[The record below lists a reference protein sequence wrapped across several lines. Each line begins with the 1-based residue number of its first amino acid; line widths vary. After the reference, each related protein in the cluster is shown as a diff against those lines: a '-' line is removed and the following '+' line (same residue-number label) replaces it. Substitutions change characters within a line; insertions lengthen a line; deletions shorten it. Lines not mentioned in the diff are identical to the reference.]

1 MTYSHKEYKRFEK
14 KGWVRMPKLTEARK
28 EMMGKLIKDKIFT
41 EALHLLKEKKGI
53 LFTMDDLA
61 HNVGIS
67 KGALYSYFTDKQ
79 AVIMYLAERV
89 ADEMAEGLQDIDK
102 RYPHEYENNLLRYCS
117 LALKIKNKYKY
128 INLANLFFAFD
139 TVINDK
145 NICMIVEP
153 TVKIRAHLIE
163 FFNQG
168 IERGIFKKKSPM
180 ALTLLCS
187 SVFRGLEL
195 VSVIN
200 KEKKIFNQKQM
211 EEEMQQLLLEAV
223 LAK

>member
-1 MTYSHKEYKRFEK
+1 
-14 KGWVRMPKLTEARK
+14 
-28 EMMGKLIKDKIFT
+28 
-41 EALHLLKEKKGI
+41 
-53 LFTMDDLA
+53 
-61 HNVGIS
+61 
-67 KGALYSYFTDKQ
+67 
-79 AVIMYLAERV
+79 
-89 ADEMAEGLQDIDK
+89 
-102 RYPHEYENNLLRYCS
+102 
-117 LALKIKNKYKY
+117 
-128 INLANLFFAFD
+128 
-139 TVINDK
+139 
-145 NICMIVEP
+145 MIVEP

-163 FFNQG
+163 FFTQG

>member
-1 MTYSHKEYKRFEK
+1 
-14 KGWVRMPKLTEARK
+14 MPKLTEARK

-153 TVKIRAHLIE
+153 TVKIRVHLIE
-163 FFNQG
+163 FFTQG

>member
-1 MTYSHKEYKRFEK
+1 M
-14 KGWVRMPKLTEARK
+14 
-28 EMMGKLIKDKIFT
+28 
-41 EALHLLKEKKGI
+41 
-53 LFTMDDLA
+53 
-61 HNVGIS
+61 
-67 KGALYSYFTDKQ
+67 
-79 AVIMYLAERV
+79 
-89 ADEMAEGLQDIDK
+89 
-102 RYPHEYENNLLRYCS
+102 
-117 LALKIKNKYKY
+117 KNKYKY

-139 TVINDK
+139 PVVNDK

-163 FFNQG
+163 FFALG
-168 IERGIFKKKSPM
+168 VEKGVFKKMSPM

-200 KEKKIFNQKQM
+200 KEKKLFKQKQM

>member
-1 MTYSHKEYKRFEK
+1 
-14 KGWVRMPKLTEARK
+14 MPKLTEARK
-28 EMMGKLIKDKIFT
+28 EMMNKMIKDKIFT

-67 KGALYSYFTDKQ
+67 KGALYSYFIDKQ
-79 AVIMYLAERV
+79 AVILYLAERV
-89 ADEMAEGLQDIDK
+89 ADEMLEGLKDIDK
-102 RYPHEYENNLLRYCS
+102 RYPHEYENNLLCYCS
-117 LALKIKNKYKY
+117 LALKMKNKYKY

-139 TVINDK
+139 PVVNDK

-163 FFNQG
+163 FFTLG
-168 IERGIFKKKSPM
+168 VEKGVFKKMSPM

-200 KEKKIFNQKQM
+200 KEKKLFKQKQM

>member
-1 MTYSHKEYKRFEK
+1 
-14 KGWVRMPKLTEARK
+14 MPKLTEARK

-128 INLANLFFAFD
+128 INLANLFFA
-139 TVINDK
+139 
-145 NICMIVEP
+145 
-153 TVKIRAHLIE
+153 
-163 FFNQG
+163 G
-168 IERGIFKKKSPM
+168 I
-180 ALTLLCS
+180 LY
-187 SVFRGLEL
+187 
-195 VSVIN
+195 
-200 KEKKIFNQKQM
+200 
-211 EEEMQQLLLEAV
+211 
-223 LAK
+223 

>member
-1 MTYSHKEYKRFEK
+1 
-14 KGWVRMPKLTEARK
+14 MPKLTEARK

-180 ALTLLCS
+180 ALTFCAVQFS
-187 SVFRGLEL
+187 EDWNWL
-195 VSVIN
+195 VSLIKRKKYLTRN
-200 KEKKIFNQKQM
+200 KWKKKCSNYYWKQF
-211 EEEMQQLLLEAV
+211 
-223 LAK
+223 

>member
-1 MTYSHKEYKRFEK
+1 
-14 KGWVRMPKLTEARK
+14 MPKLTEARK

>member
-1 MTYSHKEYKRFEK
+1 
-14 KGWVRMPKLTEARK
+14 MPKLTEARK
-28 EMMGKLIKDKIFT
+28 EMMNKMIKDKIFT

-67 KGALYSYFTDKQ
+67 KGALYSYFIDKQ
-79 AVIMYLAERV
+79 AVILYLAERV
-89 ADEMAEGLQDIDK
+89 ADEMLEGLKDIDE

-117 LALKIKNKYKY
+117 LALKMKNKYKY

-139 TVINDK
+139 PVVNDK

-163 FFNQG
+163 FFALG
-168 IERGIFKKKSPM
+168 VEKGVFKKMSPM

-200 KEKKIFNQKQM
+200 KEKKLFKQKQM
-211 EEEMQQLLLEAV
+211 EEEMQQLLLGAV
-223 LAK
+223 VAK

>member
-1 MTYSHKEYKRFEK
+1 
-14 KGWVRMPKLTEARK
+14 MPKLTEARK
-28 EMMGKLIKDKIFT
+28 EMMNKMIKDKIFT

-67 KGALYSYFTDKQ
+67 KGALYSYFIDKQ
-79 AVIMYLAERV
+79 AVILYLAERV
-89 ADEMAEGLQDIDK
+89 ADEMLEGLKDIDK

-117 LALKIKNKYKY
+117 LALKMKNKYKY

-139 TVINDK
+139 PVVNDK

-163 FFNQG
+163 FFTLG
-168 IERGIFKKKSPM
+168 VEKGAFKKMSPM

-200 KEKKIFNQKQM
+200 KEKKLFKQKQM

>member
-1 MTYSHKEYKRFEK
+1 
-14 KGWVRMPKLTEARK
+14 MPKLTEARK
-28 EMMGKLIKDKIFT
+28 EMMNKMIKDKIFA

-67 KGALYSYFTDKQ
+67 KGALYSYFIDKQ
-79 AVIMYLAERV
+79 AVILYLAERV
-89 ADEMAEGLQDIDK
+89 ADEMLEGLKDIDE

-117 LALKIKNKYKY
+117 LALKMKNKYKY

-139 TVINDK
+139 PVINDK

-163 FFNQG
+163 FFALG
-168 IERGIFKKKSPM
+168 VEKGVFKKMSPM

-200 KEKKIFNQKQM
+200 KEKKLFKQKQM

>member
-1 MTYSHKEYKRFEK
+1 
-14 KGWVRMPKLTEARK
+14 MPKLTEARK

-195 VSVIN
+195 VSAIN

>member
-1 MTYSHKEYKRFEK
+1 
-14 KGWVRMPKLTEARK
+14 
-28 EMMGKLIKDKIFT
+28 MMNKMIKDKIFT

-67 KGALYSYFTDKQ
+67 KGALYSYFIDKQ
-79 AVIMYLAERV
+79 AVILYLAERV
-89 ADEMAEGLQDIDK
+89 ADEMLEGLKDIDK

-117 LALKIKNKYKY
+117 LALKMKNKYKY

-139 TVINDK
+139 PVVNDK

-163 FFNQG
+163 FFTLG
-168 IERGIFKKKSPM
+168 VEKGVFKKMSPM

-200 KEKKIFNQKQM
+200 KEKKLFKQKQM

-223 LAK
+223 VAK

>member
-1 MTYSHKEYKRFEK
+1 
-14 KGWVRMPKLTEARK
+14 MPKLTEARK

-117 LALKIKNKYKY
+117 LALKIKIKYKY

-163 FFNQG
+163 FFTQG

-195 VSVIN
+195 VSAIN

>member
-1 MTYSHKEYKRFEK
+1 
-14 KGWVRMPKLTEARK
+14 MPKLTEARK
-28 EMMGKLIKDKIFT
+28 EMMNKMIKDKIFT

-67 KGALYSYFTDKQ
+67 KGALYSYFIDKQ
-79 AVIMYLAERV
+79 AVILYLAERV
-89 ADEMAEGLQDIDK
+89 ADEMLEGLKDIDE

-117 LALKIKNKYKY
+117 LALKMKNKYKY

-139 TVINDK
+139 PVINDK

-163 FFNQG
+163 FFTLG
-168 IERGIFKKKSPM
+168 VEKGVFKKMSPM

-200 KEKKIFNQKQM
+200 KEKKLFKQKQM
-211 EEEMQQLLLEAV
+211 EEEMQQLLLGAV
-223 LAK
+223 VAK

>member
-1 MTYSHKEYKRFEK
+1 
-14 KGWVRMPKLTEARK
+14 MPKLTEARK
-28 EMMGKLIKDKIFT
+28 EMMNKMIKDKIFT

-67 KGALYSYFTDKQ
+67 KGALYSYFIDKQ
-79 AVIMYLAERV
+79 AVILYLAERV
-89 ADEMAEGLQDIDK
+89 ADEMLEGLKDIDK

-117 LALKIKNKYKY
+117 LALKMKNKYKY

-139 TVINDK
+139 PVVNDK

-163 FFNQG
+163 FFALG
-168 IERGIFKKKSPM
+168 VEKGVFKKMSPM

-200 KEKKIFNQKQM
+200 KEKKLFKQKQM

>member
-1 MTYSHKEYKRFEK
+1 
-14 KGWVRMPKLTEARK
+14 MPKLTEARK
-28 EMMGKLIKDKIFT
+28 EMMNKMIKDKIFT

-67 KGALYSYFTDKQ
+67 KGALYSYFIDKQ
-79 AVIMYLAERV
+79 AVILYLAERV
-89 ADEMAEGLQDIDK
+89 ADEMLEGLKDIDK
-102 RYPHEYENNLLRYCS
+102 SYPHEYENNLLRYCS
-117 LALKIKNKYKY
+117 LALKMKNKYKY

-139 TVINDK
+139 PVVNDK

-163 FFNQG
+163 FFTLG
-168 IERGIFKKKSPM
+168 VEKGVFKKMSPM

-200 KEKKIFNQKQM
+200 KEKKLFKQKQM

-223 LAK
+223 VAK

>member
-1 MTYSHKEYKRFEK
+1 
-14 KGWVRMPKLTEARK
+14 MPKLTEARK
-28 EMMGKLIKDKIFT
+28 EMMNKMIKDKIFT

-67 KGALYSYFTDKQ
+67 KGALYSYFIDKQ
-79 AVIMYLAERV
+79 AVILYLAERV
-89 ADEMAEGLQDIDK
+89 ADEMLEGLKDIDK

-117 LALKIKNKYKY
+117 LALKMKNKYKY

-139 TVINDK
+139 PVVNDK

-163 FFNQG
+163 FFTLG
-168 IERGIFKKKSPM
+168 VEKGVFKKMSPM

-200 KEKKIFNQKQM
+200 KEKKLFKQKQM

-223 LAK
+223 VAK

>member
-1 MTYSHKEYKRFEK
+1 
-14 KGWVRMPKLTEARK
+14 MPKLTEARK
-28 EMMGKLIKDKIFT
+28 EMMNKMIKDKIFT

-67 KGALYSYFTDKQ
+67 KGALYSYFIDKQ
-79 AVIMYLAERV
+79 AVILYLAERV
-89 ADEMAEGLQDIDK
+89 ADEMLEGLKDIDK

-117 LALKIKNKYKY
+117 LALKMKNKYKY

-139 TVINDK
+139 PVVNDK

-163 FFNQG
+163 FFTLG
-168 IERGIFKKKSPM
+168 VEKGVFKKMSPM

-200 KEKKIFNQKQM
+200 KEKKLFKQKQM

>member
-1 MTYSHKEYKRFEK
+1 
-14 KGWVRMPKLTEARK
+14 MPKLTEARK
-28 EMMGKLIKDKIFT
+28 EMMNKMIKDKIFT

-67 KGALYSYFTDKQ
+67 KGALYSYFIDKQ
-79 AVIMYLAERV
+79 AVILYLAERV
-89 ADEMAEGLQDIDK
+89 ADEMLEGLKDIDK

-117 LALKIKNKYKY
+117 LALKMKNKYKY

-139 TVINDK
+139 PVVNDK

-163 FFNQG
+163 FFTLG
-168 IERGIFKKKSPM
+168 VEKGVFKKMSPM

-200 KEKKIFNQKQM
+200 KEKKLFKQKQM
-211 EEEMQQLLLEAV
+211 EEEMQQLLLGAV
-223 LAK
+223 VAK

>member
-1 MTYSHKEYKRFEK
+1 
-14 KGWVRMPKLTEARK
+14 MPKLTEARK

-145 NICMIVEP
+145 NICMIVKP

-163 FFNQG
+163 FFTQG

>member
-1 MTYSHKEYKRFEK
+1 
-14 KGWVRMPKLTEARK
+14 MPKLTEARK
-28 EMMGKLIKDKIFT
+28 EMMNKMIKDKIFT

-67 KGALYSYFTDKQ
+67 KGALYSYFIDKQ
-79 AVIMYLAERV
+79 AVILYLAERV
-89 ADEMAEGLQDIDK
+89 ADEMLEGLKDIDE

-117 LALKIKNKYKY
+117 LALKMKNKYKY

-139 TVINDK
+139 PVVNDK

-163 FFNQG
+163 FFTLG
-168 IERGIFKKKSPM
+168 VEKGVFKKMSPM

-200 KEKKIFNQKQM
+200 KEKKLFKQKQM
-211 EEEMQQLLLEAV
+211 EEEMQQLLLGAV
-223 LAK
+223 VAK

>member
-1 MTYSHKEYKRFEK
+1 
-14 KGWVRMPKLTEARK
+14 MPKLTEARK
-28 EMMGKLIKDKIFT
+28 EMMNKMIKDKIFT

-67 KGALYSYFTDKQ
+67 KGALYSYFIDKQ
-79 AVIMYLAERV
+79 AVILYLAERV
-89 ADEMAEGLQDIDK
+89 ADEMLEGLKDIDK

-117 LALKIKNKYKY
+117 LALKMKNKYKY

-139 TVINDK
+139 PVINDK

-163 FFNQG
+163 FFALG
-168 IERGIFKKKSPM
+168 VEKGVFKKMSPM

-200 KEKKIFNQKQM
+200 KEKKLFKQKQM

>member
-1 MTYSHKEYKRFEK
+1 
-14 KGWVRMPKLTEARK
+14 MPKLTEARK

-163 FFNQG
+163 FFTQG

>member
-1 MTYSHKEYKRFEK
+1 
-14 KGWVRMPKLTEARK
+14 MPKLTEARK
-28 EMMGKLIKDKIFT
+28 EMMNKMIKDKIFT

-67 KGALYSYFTDKQ
+67 KGALYSYFIDKQ
-79 AVIMYLAERV
+79 AVILYLAERV
-89 ADEMAEGLQDIDK
+89 ADEMLEGLKDIDK

-117 LALKIKNKYKY
+117 LALKMKNKYKY

-139 TVINDK
+139 PVINDK

-163 FFNQG
+163 FFTLG
-168 IERGIFKKKSPM
+168 VEKGAFKKMSPM

-200 KEKKIFNQKQM
+200 KEKKLFKQKQM

>member
-1 MTYSHKEYKRFEK
+1 
-14 KGWVRMPKLTEARK
+14 MPKLTEARK
-28 EMMGKLIKDKIFT
+28 EMMNKMIKDKIFT

-67 KGALYSYFTDKQ
+67 KGALYSYFIDKQ
-79 AVIMYLAERV
+79 AVILYLAERV
-89 ADEMAEGLQDIDK
+89 ADEMLEGLKDIDE

-117 LALKIKNKYKY
+117 LALKMKNKYKY

-139 TVINDK
+139 PVINDK

-163 FFNQG
+163 FFTLG
-168 IERGIFKKKSPM
+168 VEKGAFKKMSPM

-200 KEKKIFNQKQM
+200 KEKKLFKQKQM